1 MINKICSAINSKK
14 VIRFFYRGGIRFVEP
29 FCCGLHKSSGKEVLR
44 GYQVKGFSEFGEPYG
59 WKLYPVNEISKLEI
73 TDDSFKG
80 DRKDFNPNYPMIKQ
94 ILCKIE
100 GESSRNNL
108 SKN

>member
-14 VIRFFYRGGIRFVEP
+14 VIKFFYRGGIRFVEP

-59 WKLYPVNEISKLEI
+59 WKLYPVNEISKLVI
-73 TDDSFKG
+73 TGDNIRS
-80 DRKDFNPNYPMIKQ
+80 DRKSQNLDDPIIKKIICRIEFENPTT
-94 ILCKIE
+94 
-100 GESSRNNL
+100 
-108 SKN
+108 

>member
-14 VIRFFYRGGIRFVEP
+14 LISFFYRGGIRFVEP

-59 WKLYPVNEISKLEI
+59 WKIYLVNEISKLEI
-73 TDDSFKG
+73 TSDSFKG
-80 DRKDFNPNYPMIKQ
+80 DRK
-94 ILCKIE
+94 
-100 GESSRNNL
+100 SNNL
-108 SKN
+108 KDSIMKKIICRIELEKPAT